1 MFPIGNVYPGAGRYR
16 VPCSRSGVSR
26 VALARQYREAEGL
39 SLDAMTRWRELYGR
53 LPSSYDCA
61 RTRARHGGEAASSRQ
76 NVAAD

>member
-16 VPCSRSGVSR
+16 VPCSRPGVSR

-53 LPSSYDCA
+53 LPSS
-61 RTRARHGGEAASSRQ
+61 
-76 NVAAD
+76 